1 LSDHDLLQLV
11 QGGDRLALLA
21 LYDRYSAL
29 VYSIA
34 LRILNNAASAEDVLQ
49 ELFMRLWEYPQR
61 IQVPGET
68 LHGWMMIAS
77 RNRSI
82 SLLRKNCPEPLERQI
97 LTSPLNVG
105 KLADNRLM
113 CEKILTLLK
122 SDQRTMLEMAFL
134 KEMTHLEIASA
145 TGCPLGTIKTRIRS
159 ALKVLRKALIAVPGD
174 KPVQSDSCCPRA
186 T

>member
-1 LSDHDLLQLV
+1 
-11 QGGDRLALLA
+11 
-21 LYDRYSAL
+21 
-29 VYSIA
+29 
-34 LRILNNAASAEDVLQ
+34 
-49 ELFMRLWEYPQR
+49 
-61 IQVPGET
+61 
-68 LHGWMMIAS
+68 
-77 RNRSI
+77 
-82 SLLRKNCPEPLERQI
+82 
-97 LTSPLNVG
+97 
-105 KLADNRLM
+105 M